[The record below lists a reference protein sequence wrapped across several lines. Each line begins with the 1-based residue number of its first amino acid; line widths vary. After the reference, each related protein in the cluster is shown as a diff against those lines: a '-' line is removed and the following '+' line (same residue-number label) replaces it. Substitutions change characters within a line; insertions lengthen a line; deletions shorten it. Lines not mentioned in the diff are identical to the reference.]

1 MVSFRKTWNSKMVK
15 NKMSAVIDGSTDGA
29 EIADKF
35 TRHFQQNW
43 SSHNDNHPESDPGSA
58 LMPDIVGVQ
67 YDDFALLDV
76 ESANICLLDMRK
88 VQIQT
93 EHILYAH
100 PLVIVQLCS
109 LFNLIL
115 KHGTV
120 PGLFSTGVIV
130 PVVKD
135 RHADVTAITN
145 CRGITL
151 SPCISKVFEK
161 CILMKFGH
169 LFEFRPYNLAFRKK
183 IIL

>member
-1 MVSFRKTWNSKMVK
+1 MVK
-15 NKMSAVIDGSTDGA
+15 NKMSAVIVES
-29 EIADKF
+29 DKF